1 MNRRSARTHAK
12 LLAKLLATLLA
23 TLALLAA
30 CAPGAPAALDLD
42 GSWIVEWDGGAPSPD
57 FAATGAMTLD
67 VDGDAG
73 RFVGLDEASGTKRC
87 VDLDVRVLAGAL
99 VALEAPS
106 PFGDGPDVWAYL
118 ATRVDADTLRL
129 TNDVETLTLRRRT
142 GAPPVADCPSATIA
156 LIAELPVV
164 AARSMKLQAVG
175 STLYLNTGDD
185 GVPIV
190 GVEAATG
197 AVTSSRT
204 LTDEVGFGG
213 VEPYLFAAESGDRF
227 FGTCR
232 CGRSDRFTH
241 FDLTLDDA
249 LTQVET
255 EAAGA
260 HRSIRY
266 GYFDAAGP
274 ALVVG
279 GTGLEDGASVAPN
292 RLVSFDPATFAVL
305 GTRDVLP
312 GVWIDDV
319 ATLEGQLLALIGEG
333 ARFGDL
339 AVVGADGRA
348 TETYALQNAFEG
360 YARGIAGV
368 GGVLYVVTEDYET
381 DRVLLYAVEL
391 D

>member
-1 MNRRSARTHAK
+1 MNRRPARTLAS
-12 LLAKLLATLLA
+12 LLAL
-23 TLALLAA
+23 LALLAA
-30 CAPGAPAALDLD
+30 CTPGAPTALDLD
-42 GSWIVEWDGGAPSPD
+42 GSWVLTWDGGALAPD
-57 FAATGAMTLD
+57 FATDGAMTLD
-67 VDGDAG
+67 VDVDGDAA
-73 RFVGLDEASGTKRC
+73 RFVGLDDASGVKRC

-99 VALEAPS
+99 VAFEAPS
-106 PFGDGPDVWAYL
+106 PFEDDPDVWAFL
-118 ATRVDADTLRL
+118 ATRVDADTVRL
-129 TNDVETLTLRRRT
+129 TNDAEVLTLRRRT
-142 GAPPVADCPSATIA
+142 GAPPVADCATATIT

-164 AARSMKLQAVG
+164 GARSMKLQAVG
-175 STLYLNTGDD
+175 PTLYLNTGDD

-190 GVEAATG
+190 GVDAATG
-197 AVTSSRT
+197 AITSSRT
-204 LTDEVGFGG
+204 LTDAVGFGT

-241 FDLTLDDA
+241 FDLALDAA
-249 LTQVET
+249 LTQVDT

-260 HRSIRY
+260 HLSIRF

-279 GTGLEDGASVAPN
+279 GTGLEDGADVAPN
-292 RLVSFDPATFAVL
+292 RLVTLDPATFAVL

-312 GVWIDDV
+312 GLWIDDV
-319 ATLEGQLLALIGEG
+319 AIVDGSLLALVGEG
-333 ARFGDL
+333 ARFGDV

-348 TETYALQNAFEG
+348 QETYALQGAFEG

-368 GGVLYVVTEDYET
+368 GDVLYVVTDDFAT
-381 DRVLLYAVEL
+381 DLVLLYAVEL